1 MLKITTL
8 INTLKVLTGMGL
20 YKYIGNLW
28 KKPTDEFIKLNR
40 ERLILW
46 RRESV
51 TIRIS
56 RPTRLNRARTLGY
69 RPKSGVIVV
78 RQRTDR
84 GGRKRPDIKGGR
96 RSKHARQIK
105 ILDKTY
111 QSVAEDRASRKYP
124 NMEVINSYFV
134 GKDGRHYWHE
144 VILADKQRPDI
155 FNDKNLNPIVQR
167 RRRALRGLTS
177 AGRKSRGLR
186 HKGKGAEKLRP
197 SRTANVNRKYRKQ
210 HKDYYR
216 SYQ

>member
-1 MLKITTL
+1 
-8 INTLKVLTGMGL
+8 MGL

-46 RRESV
+46 RREPV
-51 TIRIS
+51 TVRIA

-124 NMEVINSYFV
+124 NMEVVNSYFV
-134 GKDGRHYWHE
+134 GKDGLHYWHE

-197 SRTANVNRKYRKQ
+197 SRTANVKRKYIKQ

-216 SYQ
+216 SYR